1 MIQMVEVEKVPVNL
15 FFITFYNIL
24 YWSLLP
30 SDSPQFHQKPQ
41 KKALSLSVEMLQVTN
56 FISLLFFLYKIIFL
70 YLYQNRIFYNPDVK
84 SINTYIQSLCKS

>member
-1 MIQMVEVEKVPVNL
+1 MIQMVEVENVPVNL

-24 YWSLLP
+24 YGSLLP

-41 KKALSLSVEMLQVTN
+41 KKALSLSVELLQVTN
-56 FISLLFFLYKIIFL
+56 FISRPFFEQNHLSIFIPE
-70 YLYQNRIFYNPDVK
+70 QKFYNPDVK